1 MTLPTPLI
9 PMPTLNPNATP
20 FDQIFGLAHIDAQS
34 SRKGGD
40 VLQFH
45 HRFTFAHVKLAAL
58 ERYFEFE
65 ATAGGRATTVVVAT
79 VVVATVVVAM
89 HQCLQHLLRHRP
101 TRQDGV
107 RPRKRT
113 VSVNGSINREK
124 KEKHKKTKRLTRTT
138 LGGRTPLVPP
148 ATGSSNFDQT
158 PLPLFRRRSTCVARP
173 VGRMEEWKN
182 GQRGKRQEAR
192 GGKRHHKK
200 RII

>member
-1 MTLPTPLI
+1 LVVVVVVVVDVVVDVAVDVEEQQLNRRRRSKRKRSKRKKKTSIKQTNMTLPTPLI

-45 HRFTFAHVKLAAL
+45 HRLTFAHVVLAAL

-65 ATAGGRATTVVVAT
+65 AAAGGRATTVVVAT

-107 RPRKRT
+107 RPRKRLNCISQW
-113 VSVNGSINREK
+113 VYK
-124 KEKHKKTKRLTRTT
+124 
-138 LGGRTPLVPP
+138 
-148 ATGSSNFDQT
+148 
-158 PLPLFRRRSTCVARP
+158 
-173 VGRMEEWKN
+173 
-182 GQRGKRQEAR
+182 
-192 GGKRHHKK
+192 
-200 RII
+200 

>member
-45 HRFTFAHVKLAAL
+45 HRFTFAHVVLAAL

-65 ATAGGRATTVVVAT
+65 AAAGGRATT

-113 VSVNGSINREK
+113 VSVNRSINREK
-124 KEKHKKTKRLTRTT
+124 KKNTKKRNDSPVQPLGEGRLWFHQPQGHQT
-138 LGGRTPLVPP
+138 LTERHCP
-148 ATGSSNFDQT
+148 SSVVVQRMWQD
-158 PLPLFRRRSTCVARP
+158 LFE
-173 VGRMEEWKN
+173 RMET
-182 GQRGKRQEAR
+182 
-192 GGKRHHKK
+192 
-200 RII
+200 